1 MEKRTNQIN
10 EDNIL
15 ESLKKKEDEFEK
27 ELTVARGDAG
37 TCIRNAKEKTRL
49 LETGLEDEL
58 KALKE
63 KLVKEEKIKHK
74 KIIKSI
80 NKKNTV
86 TINTIKKQFLH
97 NKEAAIE
104 CVVEAVIP
112 KTTGTRSKANDK
124 KNE

>member
-1 MEKRTNQIN
+1 MEKRTNQIK

-27 ELTVARGDAG
+27 ELAVVRGDAG
-37 TCIRNAKEKTRL
+37 TCIRNAKEKARL
-49 LETGLEDEL
+49 LEAGLEDEL

-63 KLVKEEKIKHK
+63 KLVMEEKVKQEE
-74 KIIKSI
+74 IIKSI
-80 NKKNTV
+80 NKKNMLAIDTM
-86 TINTIKKQFLH
+86 KRQFLH

-104 CVVEAVIP
+104 CVIEAVIP
-112 KTTGTRSKANDK
+112 KSAGTRSKADDK

>member
-1 MEKRTNQIN
+1 MEKRTNQIK

-15 ESLKKKEDEFEK
+15 ESLKKKEEEFEK
-27 ELTVARGDAG
+27 ELAAARGDAS
-37 TCIRNAKEKTRL
+37 TCIRNAKEKARL

-63 KLVKEEKIKHK
+63 KLVKEEKIKHE

-80 NKKNTV
+80 NTKNML
-86 TINTIKKQFLH
+86 TIDTRGKQFLH

-104 CVVEAVIP
+104 CVIEAVIP
-112 KTTGTRSKANDK
+112 KTTGTK
-124 KNE
+124 